1 MNRRL
6 LLLALSASLVV
17 SSAFAQRRNLPLV
30 DLVDVPVALAA
41 PPTPLSANEV
51 RNAIIAA
58 ALASEWDVEIEQ
70 DGSLR
75 LTAVRDFDN
84 RLILNAKYSPTAY
97 SLRYVSSEN
106 ISVRPE
112 GDFRQTG
119 PTPLEVYARE
129 WRMTRSARQPE
140 AKYAVDR
147 VSTIHPGYEDAL
159 FALSASIRRHLRWQ
173 STLTKPS

>member
-75 LTAVRDFDN
+75 LTAVRW
-84 RLILNAKYSPTAY
+84 AKIRCA
-97 SLRYVSSEN
+97 LSS
-106 ISVRPE
+106 
-112 GDFRQTG
+112 
-119 PTPLEVYARE
+119 A
-129 WRMTRSARQPE
+129 PE
-140 AKYAVDR
+140 AHAVR
-147 VSTIHPGYEDAL
+147 I
-159 FALSASIRRHLRWQ
+159 SANRQ
-173 STLTKPS
+173 A